1 MPSLKKNHKQANYS
15 DMEDS
20 IRDSSG
26 EERLDMFKGVLLEQ
40 FLVIAKDRKRNSN
53 KLMAKIIKANK
64 MWRYFCREYPITE
77 SEQEIE
83 LEDSSLAVECEYVNG
98 DMYCAMLLAIRV
110 EHQVLKESYMCLD
123 IDREDIVLAAE
134 WLEESSGEKFNSEDL
149 LDGLLGDAA

>member
-1 MPSLKKNHKQANYS
+1 
-15 DMEDS
+15 
-20 IRDSSG
+20 
-26 EERLDMFKGVLLEQ
+26 
-40 FLVIAKDRKRNSN
+40 
-53 KLMAKIIKANK
+53 